1 MKRPS
6 KMKRAANRAAAQ
18 PAMMPGAV
26 PAQAGAP
33 IDIEAMVAKAKQN
46 IPPNLAPMLDKIVL
60 SGMRIMFDKQSHQM
74 AMAELNKPGPMAERL
89 SNGIIALM
97 YMLWK
102 QSNQTIPPQLI
113 VPATLILSLRAF
125 QFLQLSKDPEA
136 TPQVLG
142 DATHDAVQGVMDRF
156 GATQDKIPQ
165 LAKGAV
171 AAKTGAAYGAAAAQ
185 PAPPPPGGGMLD
197 STQGA

>member
-1 MKRPS
+1 
-6 KMKRAANRAAAQ
+6 MKRAAKRAAAQ
-18 PAMMPGAV
+18 TTMMPGAA

-33 IDIEAMVAKAKQN
+33 IDIDAMVAKAKQN
-46 IPPNLAPMLDKIVL
+46 IPPKLAPMLDRIVL

-74 AMAELNKPGPMAERL
+74 AMAELNKPGPMAQRL
-89 SNGIIALM
+89 SNGIIALV

-102 QSNQTIPPQLI
+102 QSNETMPPQLV

-125 QFLQLSKDPEA
+125 QFLQMSKDPEA

-142 DATHDAVQGVMDRF
+142 DATHAAVQGVMDRF
-156 GATQDKIPQ
+156 GATEDKLPDLI
-165 LAKGAV
+165 KGGI
-171 AAKTGAAYGAAAAQ
+171 AAKTGAGAAMGAAALPQ
-185 PAPPPPGGGMLD
+185 SSGGGMLD